1 MIAEIHVLGVLVVV
15 ALLAVAFFVGCMYA
29 DRRRDREL
37 GVVTIERWGQATPRP
52 KVSVSAQGRRGSQ
65 GVYTY
70 DATEQGEACATLYGR
85 GLAEILG
92 VRLIDTREAPCDAP
106 TEAP

>member
-1 MIAEIHVLGVLVVV
+1 MRRCHTDAGDKSRARRGNGKALRGAGARRNEARRRRWHGSAKGVRGRAASMIAEIHVLGVLVVV

-52 KVSVSAQGRRGSQ
+52 KVSVSAQG
-65 GVYTY
+65 
-70 DATEQGEACATLYGR
+70 
-85 GLAEILG
+85 
-92 VRLIDTREAPCDAP
+92 
-106 TEAP
+106 